1 MVIFIIG
8 PYARKWFPHPQPISD
23 RAEDELI
30 RWILAPDAEDLHKQL
45 NRVRSANR
53 QTVIMAFF
61 PFLPDGQ
68 ESSELTLTQ
77 IADWQASFNALPLA
91 ESLPCIF
98 GLYAQLSQERS
109 VEDPDRAIWLG
120 GFDVAARKET
130 TLSKEFVAL
139 SEMLGQHSQHGDYH
153 AIQRFAMADALQLW
167 LRETGVMKSLQAL
180 FNQTSLKLTGVLL
193 SDYGEG
199 FVRHGAW
206 ANWIASRFEIYP
218 GLASSM
224 ALPQIPD
231 VLYKPGVITIIRE
244 AEKPRKKVCWLPI
257 AVALLLGLTLA
268 GTTWFEGQH
277 LLKAKK
283 SLEAFNNID
292 TIYLQQKRDAFGVL
306 ARENDSLKGCTAS
319 KFLQALG
326 LSRCNRIRAEISNT
340 ISLYESSPILFSSG
354 PVALFSL
361 NSAELGEDSDES
373 LKVLLPVVAN
383 NRQTTFMIV
392 GHSDNTGSPELNM
405 QLSEKRAKAV
415 RDWLVKH
422 ADVPLTNFMIKGAGD
437 TAPIAS
443 NETEE
448 GRKQNRRVDL
458 IPIPANQHTNDE

>member
-8 PYARKWFPHPQPISD
+8 PYARKWFPHPQPIGD
-23 RAEDELI
+23 RVDDDLI
-30 RWILAPDAEDLHKQL
+30 RWILAPDAEDLRNQL
-45 NRVRSANR
+45 NRLRSANR
-53 QTVIMAFF
+53 QTVVMTFF

-68 ESSELTLTQ
+68 ESSELTLAQ
-77 IADWQASFNALPLA
+77 IADWQASFSEFPLE

-120 GFDVAARKET
+120 DFDIAARKET
-130 TLSKEFVAL
+130 TLSKAFIAL
-139 SEMLGQHSQHGDYH
+139 SEMLEQHSQHGGYH

-167 LRETGVMKSLQAL
+167 LRDTGVMKALQTL
-180 FNQTSLKLTGVLL
+180 FSQTPLKLTGVLL

-224 ALPQIPD
+224 ALPQLPD
-231 VLYKPGVITIIRE
+231 VLYKPGVKTIIRE
-244 AEKPRKKVCWLPI
+244 VERPRKKVCWLPV
-257 AVALLLGLTLA
+257 AVAMVLGLTLA
-268 GTTWFEGQH
+268 GTTWVEGQH

-283 SLEAFNNID
+283 VLEDFNNID
-292 TIYLQQKRDAFGVL
+292 TIYLQQKRDAFALL
-306 ARENDSLKGCTAS
+306 AQENDSLSGSTAS
-319 KFLQALG
+319 KFLQAIG
-326 LSRCNRIRAEISNT
+326 LSRGDKIRDEIRNT
-340 ISLYESSPILFSSG
+340 LSLYESSPILFSSG

-361 NSAELGEDSDES
+361 NSSELGKNSDDS

-392 GHSDNTGSPELNM
+392 GHSDNTGSHDLNM
-405 QLSEKRAKAV
+405 QLSEKRARAV

-422 ADVPLTNFMIKGAGD
+422 ADVPLTNFLVKGAGD
-437 TAPIAS
+437 TAPVAS

-458 IPIPANQHTNDE
+458 IPLPANQHTNNE